1 MITDE
6 EVMRLFEQA
15 DPARRESRVAPMA
28 RDDRGVARTQAASGD
43 ATAPERLSVASAR
56 SDRPRLGMV
65 AAAAA
70 VLLIVIGVVLAAR
83 NDPTPPTPQATTSTT
98 AGRVGVIGLPPP
110 GVPLSTPPRGEL
122 LVHFGTCDGFGPG
135 GGGHCTAIWVY
146 PDGKVIWRFQG
157 DLPEGAN
164 RYSTG
169 LLEQQLTPEGV
180 ERFRSEFDAY
190 YNDPEL
196 VIERLRDPSSWPA
209 GTWEDP
215 EIRPYLAPLWDICF
229 TMRLHGEIDPS
240 VLEQLP
246 APAQDLVQDWGWE
259 QNHNGP
265 AAFFCAS
272 PRTIGEARALATILD
287 TADVPQGAEQNNYE
301 LEYQFDYYQPLADP
315 LVIHLVFFPHPNSA
329 DDVP

>member
-1 MITDE
+1 MTHIC
-6 EVMRLFEQA
+6 R
-15 DPARRESRVAPMA
+15 S
-28 RDDRGVARTQAASGD
+28 AAGCH
-43 ATAPERLSVASAR
+43 E
-56 SDRPRLGMV
+56 
-65 AAAAA
+65 
-70 VLLIVIGVVLAAR
+70 
-83 NDPTPPTPQATTSTT
+83 
-98 AGRVGVIGLPPP
+98 
-110 GVPLSTPPRGEL
+110 
-122 LVHFGTCDGFGPG
+122 
-135 GGGHCTAIWVY
+135 IWVY
-146 PDGKVIWRFQG
+146 ADGKVIWRFQG

-169 LLEQQLTPEGV
+169 LLEQQLTLEGV

-190 YNDPEL
+190 YTDPDL

-229 TMRLHGEIDPS
+229 TMQLNGEIEPS

-246 APAQDLVQDWGWE
+246 APAQDLVQNWDWG
-259 QNHNGP
+259 QNHSGP

-315 LVIHLVFFPHPNSA
+315 LVVHLVFFPHLYQFCC
-329 DDVP
+329 